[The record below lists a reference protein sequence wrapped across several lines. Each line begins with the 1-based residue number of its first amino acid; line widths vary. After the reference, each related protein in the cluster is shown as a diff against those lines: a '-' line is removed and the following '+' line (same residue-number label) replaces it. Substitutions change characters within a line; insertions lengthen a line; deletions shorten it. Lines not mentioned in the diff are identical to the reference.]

1 MDDTPEE
8 AAARAQPLSAA
19 CPPPTTTHRA
29 AAPRANGT
37 LVRKRTSAWA
47 PRAAGGCWT
56 CDQPPMCSV
65 EGTRPWRQRE
75 LGRRHDRHPRGHAGP
90 TGPLQVTVYGWSA
103 SIEQR
108 EQSIDGR
115 GNASSRRT
123 SGQGVDGRPRRGTER
138 GAQGCVVA
146 FVAPRARQVL
156 RARKR
161 DSLCAAARGH
171 ATPARAPALG
181 RGRVAACPVPLMG
194 VCMVA
199 QGRGR
204 AASASPSPGGAA
216 QGGAGTGAGLLSS
229 VMTRLGFLSA
239 GCLPGHLRA
248 RTRACTH
255 GAHGCLEKNASK
267 RVFGHAPTL
276 LTLSSRLGQCF
287 VRTRWQASVRP

>member
-1 MDDTPEE
+1 MAP
-8 AAARAQPLSAA
+8 AGAGSSPRPSPARACRAPA
-19 CPPPTTTHRA
+19 HRSL
-29 AAPRANGT
+29 P
-37 LVRKRTSAWA
+37 
-47 PRAAGGCWT
+47 
-56 CDQPPMCSV
+56 
-65 EGTRPWRQRE
+65 
-75 LGRRHDRHPRGHAGP
+75 
-90 TGPLQVTVYGWSA
+90 VTVYGWKVEFER
-103 SIEQR
+103 ILEHR
-108 EQSIDGR
+108 RDGR

>member
-1 MDDTPEE
+1 MTPPRRQLRAHSRCQPPAHRPPPPIAQQHRARTALLCASAQAPGRPAQQ
-8 AAARAQPLSAA
+8 AAAGPVISRPCAASRAHVRGASGSWVVATTVTRAGMPAHRSAA
-19 CPPPTTTHRA
+19 SNRLRLEGKHR
-29 AAPRANGT
+29 T
-37 LVRKRTSAWA
+37 ERTD
-47 PRAAGGCWT
+47 T
-56 CDQPPMCSV
+56 
-65 EGTRPWRQRE
+65 
-75 LGRRHDRHPRGHAGP
+75 
-90 TGPLQVTVYGWSA
+90 
-103 SIEQR
+103 
-108 EQSIDGR
+108 DGR

-255 GAHGCLEKNASK
+255 GAHGCLEKNACK

-287 VRTRWQASVRP
+287 VRTRWQACVRP